1 MMTFLTIFIV
11 LVGINVAMVAVSL
24 WSTSRKAKSSSQ
36 KQTAKPS
43 SVIYPLDLLTSSY
56 KKAV

>member
-1 MMTFLTIFIV
+1 MTFLTIFIV

-24 WSTSRKAKSSSQ
+24 WSASRKTKATSQ
-36 KQTAKPS
+36 KLSTKPS